1 MKKGFKFSEESKRKM
16 SLAAKGKPKS
26 SEHRKALSVAHKGQ
40 EGYWKGKKRSPE
52 DIEKFRVSHLGKKQS
67 KETIEKRILK
77 GEKHYAWGKGNMDG
91 RTRRKYAPRLCPDKC
106 EACDIPASEL
116 IKGLF
121 VDHNHATNQ
130 FRGWL
135 CTRCNV
141 ALGMAKDDPNILLAL
156 IKYLE
161 TYGSNIS

>member
-1 MKKGFKFSEESKRKM
+1 MIKTFKTERGRKI
-16 SLAAKGKPKS
+16 SAALKGKPKS
-26 SEHRKALSVAHKGQ
+26 LEHRKRLSEVRKLKPNY
-40 EGYWKGKKRSPE
+40 YWLGKKRSPE

-77 GEKHYAWGKGNMDG
+77 GDKHYAWGKGNMDG
-91 RTRRKYAPRLCPDKC
+91 RTRRKYAPRSCPDKC
-106 EACDIPASEL
+106 ESCDIPASEL
-116 IKGLF
+116 LKGLF

-130 FRGWL
+130 FRGWI